1 MLFTSFRPMRFGSVS
16 SPHPQFPLR
25 VLGLDILVSVG
36 FSSEFLAR
44 YQCELHKRLTY
55 ILKVTGCSSGIG
67 AALATRLTTQTKSRV
82 VATARKV
89 SALSYLADDAPNVL
103 KVALDVTSPEAIDVA
118 FTKAVERF
126 GRVDVVVNNAGY
138 TIMGDT
144 EASTAQEARDLFDT
158 DCEFET
164 SSANAMSYLPSP
176 LREI

>member
-1 MLFTSFRPMRFGSVS
+1 MRFGSVS
-16 SPHPQFPLR
+16 SLHLQLPLQ
-25 VLGLDILVSVG
+25 VFDLDIFESRSKSLT
-36 FSSEFLAR
+36 R
-44 YQCELHKRLTY
+44 YKYELYMRLTH
-55 ILKVTGCSSGIG
+55 IVLKVTGCSSGIG
-67 AALATRLTTQTKSRV
+67 AALATRLATQTKSRV

-89 SALSYLADDAPNVL
+89 SALSYLADDAQNVL
-103 KVALDVTSPEAIDVA
+103 KVALDVTSPEAIDAA

-164 SSANAMSYLPSP
+164 SSANAHD
-176 LREI
+176 LRA